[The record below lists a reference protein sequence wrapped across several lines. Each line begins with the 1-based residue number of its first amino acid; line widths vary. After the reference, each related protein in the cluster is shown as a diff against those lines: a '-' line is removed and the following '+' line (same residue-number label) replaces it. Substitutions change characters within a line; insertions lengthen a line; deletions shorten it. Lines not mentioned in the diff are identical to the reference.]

1 MIAPFSPAV
10 FSIFG
15 GGRFIGTIEKTIPE
29 AAMNENAALIAWEND
44 IGRAGKLFHVQ
55 SETKSSCVEVVV
67 VCAQQ
72 DFGAGIVAPD
82 DLHHRRTVFCINN
95 IHAFASW

>member
-1 MIAPFSPAV
+1 
-10 FSIFG
+10 
-15 GGRFIGTIEKTIPE
+15 
-29 AAMNENAALIAWEND
+29 MNENAALIAWEND

-72 DFGAGIVAPD
+72 D
-82 DLHHRRTVFCINN
+82 
-95 IHAFASW
+95 